1 MAKPA
6 GGKRSYDWPMRLHV
20 FLARSGIASR
30 RKSEALIAQGRVRV
44 NDTVIT
50 EQGTQVGP
58 EDRVYFDGREVHI
71 TRQKYY
77 LALNKPAKVL
87 CSNHDPEGRP
97 LAVDLVKSDVPVR
110 LFTVGRLDFMSTGLV
125 FLTNDGEFADA
136 VMHPSSGVEK
146 EYIVETKDPVPRE
159 MLEEYRNG
167 IRVEGTVYT
176 LKSFDFKNG
185 RKVHLTLEEG
195 KNREIREVFMARK
208 LKIKRLHRIRIGPV
222 RLSGT
227 RSGGYRELSEQEVA
241 WFFSQAEGRGR
252 GARGRRQSGRSD

>member
-1 MAKPA
+1 
-6 GGKRSYDWPMRLHV
+6 MRLHV
-20 FLARSGIASR
+20 YLARSGIASR

-44 NDTVIT
+44 NEAVIT
-50 EQGTQVGP
+50 EQGTQV
-58 EDRVYFDGREVHI
+58 EADDRVYFDGREVHI

-77 LALNKPAKVL
+77 LALNKPSKVL

-167 IRVEGTVYT
+167 IRVEDTVYT
-176 LKSFDFKNG
+176 LKSFEFQNG

-195 KNREIREVFMARK
+195 KNREIREVFLARK

-222 RLSGT
+222 RLTGT
-227 RSGGYRELSEQEVA
+227 RAGGYRELSEQEVA
-241 WFFSQAEGRGR
+241 WFYSQAKSHGRGVR
-252 GARGRRQSGRSD
+252 GRPAGGRRQRGRSD

>member
-1 MAKPA
+1 
-6 GGKRSYDWPMRLHV
+6 MRLHV
-20 FLARSGIASR
+20 YLARSGIASR

-44 NDTVIT
+44 NDTVVT

-159 MLEEYRNG
+159 MLEEYSNG

-222 RLSGT
+222 RLSAT
-227 RSGGYRELSEQEVA
+227 RPGGYRELTEQEVA
-241 WFFSQAEGRGR
+241 WFFSQAGGRRRGAKGR
-252 GARGRRQSGRSD
+252 DARGRRQSGRSD

>member
-1 MAKPA
+1 
-6 GGKRSYDWPMRLHV
+6 MRLHV
-20 FLARSGIASR
+20 YLARSGIASR

-44 NDTVIT
+44 NDTVVT

-159 MLEEYRNG
+159 MLEEYSNG

-227 RSGGYRELSEQEVA
+227 SSGGHRELTEQEVA

-252 GARGRRQSGRSD
+252 GVRGREARGRRESGRSD

>member
-1 MAKPA
+1 
-6 GGKRSYDWPMRLHV
+6 MRLHV
-20 FLARSGIASR
+20 YLARSGIASR
-30 RKSEALIAQGRVRV
+30 RKSEGLIAAGRVRV
-44 NDTVIT
+44 NDTVVT
-50 EQGTQVGP
+50 EQGTRVGP
-58 EDRVYFDGREVHI
+58 DDRVYFDGREVHI

-87 CSNHDPEGRP
+87 CSNRDPQGRP
-97 LAVDLVKSDVPVR
+97 LAIDFVKGDIPVR

-146 EYIVETKDPVPRE
+146 EYIVETSDPIPRE
-159 MLEEYRNG
+159 VLEEYRQG
-167 IRVEGTVYT
+167 LRVEGTVYT
-176 LKSFDFKNG
+176 LKSYEYKNG
-185 RKVHLTLEEG
+185 RKAHLVLEEG

-227 RSGGYRELSEQEVA
+227 RPGSYRELTEKEITWFMEQA
-241 WFFSQAEGRGR
+241 S
-252 GARGRRQSGRSD
+252 RRRTGGHSN